1 MSASGGFRKGGKV
14 DREEEREE
22 KKPMKFAKG
31 GVVGGGDTKSRH
43 KPMGPHK

>member
-1 MSASGGFRKGGKV
+1 VER
-14 DREEEREE
+14 EEREE

-31 GVVGGGDTKSRH
+31 GVVRGGADAKPRH